1 MCDVFFFLGI
11 FDNDYCVLYK
21 LLSSVWILLGLVSV
35 VMFLFNI
42 IDLYKWIV
50 FELKIDDEEKDEK
63 EKDENKVY
71 KVYNF

>member
-1 MCDVFFFLGI
+1 M
-11 FDNDYCVLYK
+11 
-21 LLSSVWILLGLVSV
+21 WILLGLVSV

-50 FELKIDDEEKDEK
+50 FELKIDDEEKN
-63 EKDENKVY
+63 ENKVY

>member
-1 MCDVFFFLGI
+1 M
-11 FDNDYCVLYK
+11 
-21 LLSSVWILLGLVSV
+21 SSVWILLGLVSV

-71 KVYNF
+71 KVYNFWFIIVVKSW